1 MIHDLGGWWELIK
14 LCLLGAAFGLVGG
27 LVRVMRR
34 GVKGWLDLLAQ
45 VVVSAFCGML
55 AFSLLAGQVP
65 DLALVGLCGVA
76 GNSGGMLRDAIRFRI
91 IRRIYDR

>member
-1 MIHDLGGWWELIK
+1 MIHDLEGWWELIK

-27 LVRVMRR
+27 VVRVLRK
-34 GVKGWLDLLAQ
+34 GVKGWLDLLTQ
-45 VVVSAFCGML
+45 VCVSAFCGIL

-76 GNSGGMLRDAIRFRI
+76 GNSGGMLLDAVRFRL

>member
-76 GNSGGMLRDAIRFRI
+76 GNSGGMLLDAIRFRI

>member
-34 GVKGWLDLLAQ
+34 GVKGWLDLLTQ
-45 VVVSAFCGML
+45 VVVSAFCGIL

-76 GNSGGMLRDAIRFRI
+76 GNSGGMLLDAIRFRI